1 MYSKQD
7 IERYILEQLNADEKN
22 AFKAQLS
29 SDDTLKQ
36 EVKAAAE
43 AILEKMDTMTVL
55 SGELATEAIQRYIR
69 KEMSQSDSQA
79 LENEANEDP
88 VLAYLL
94 KVQTALSREVRL
106 HGAAEMLK
114 NKKAGARVINFNK
127 VLKSVT
133 PIAVAACM
141 VCGCMIWD
149 HNVTVNVGNEAFES
163 VMRGS
168 VKGSYSVDGLI
179 NEGKIEEALAEIDR
193 QLNATYDISDP
204 EALAAW
210 NEDMSNLKYTR
221 AVLLLKDGKK
231 RQAKKILKQLNDER
245 SNELLDKLLW

>member
-7 IERYILEQLNADEKN
+7 IERYILEQMDADEKN
-22 AFKAQLS
+22 AFKAQLG

-36 EVKAAAE
+36 EVKAATE
-43 AILEKMDTMTVL
+43 TILERMDTMIVS

-69 KEMSQSDSQA
+69 KEMSQSESQA
-79 LENEANEDP
+79 LENEAKDDP
-88 VLAYLL
+88 ILAYLL

-106 HGAAEMLK
+106 HSAAEMLK
-114 NKKAGARVINFNK
+114 NRKASARVVDFTHI
-127 VLKSVT
+127 LKSVT

-149 HNVTVNVGNEAFES
+149 HNVTVNVGNEAYSS
-163 VMRGS
+163 VMRGGS
-168 VKGSYSVDGLI
+168 EIDNLILQEKYKEAIELIDQELSISYSIVG
-179 NEGKIEEALAEIDR
+179 EEAI
-193 QLNATYDISDP
+193 
-204 EALAAW
+204 AAY
-210 NEDMSNLKYTR
+210 NQEMNNLRYTK
-221 AVLLLKDGKK
+221 AVVLLKDGKK

>member
-7 IERYILEQLNADEKN
+7 IERYILEQMDADEKD
-22 AFKAQLS
+22 AFKVQLG

-36 EVKAAAE
+36 EVKAATE
-43 AILEKMDTMTVL
+43 AILERMDTMTVS

-69 KEMSQSDSQA
+69 KEMSQSETQA
-79 LENEANEDP
+79 LENEAKDDP
-88 VLAYLL
+88 ILAYLL

-106 HGAAEMLK
+106 HSAAEMLK
-114 NKKAGARVINFNK
+114 NRKASARVVDFTHI
-127 VLKSVT
+127 LKSVT

-149 HNVTVNVGNEAFES
+149 HNVTVNVGNEAYSS
-163 VMRGS
+163 VMRGGS
-168 VKGSYSVDGLI
+168 EIDNLILQEKYKEAIELIDQELSISYSIVG
-179 NEGKIEEALAEIDR
+179 EEAI
-193 QLNATYDISDP
+193 
-204 EALAAW
+204 AAY
-210 NEDMSNLKYTR
+210 NQEMNNLRYTK
-221 AVLLLKDGKK
+221 AVVLLKDGKK

>member
-7 IERYILEQLNADEKN
+7 IERYILEQMNADEKN

-36 EVKAAAE
+36 EVKAATE
-43 AILEKMDTMTVL
+43 AILERMDTMTVS

-69 KEMSQSDSQA
+69 REMSQSESQA
-79 LENEANEDP
+79 LENEAKDDP
-88 VLAYLL
+88 ILAYLL
-94 KVQTALSREVRL
+94 KLQTALSREVRL

-114 NKKAGARVINFNK
+114 NKKAGARVVDFTRI
-127 VLKSVT
+127 LKSVT

-141 VCGCMIWD
+141 ACGCMIWD
-149 HNVTVNVGNEAFES
+149 HNVTVNVGNEAYSS
-163 VMRGS
+163 VMRGGS
-168 VKGSYSVDGLI
+168 EIDNLILQEKYKEAIELIDQELSISYSIVG
-179 NEGKIEEALAEIDR
+179 EEAI
-193 QLNATYDISDP
+193 
-204 EALAAW
+204 AAY
-210 NEDMSNLKYTR
+210 NQEMNNLRYTK
-221 AVLLLKDGKK
+221 AVILLKDGKK

>member
-7 IERYILEQLNADEKN
+7 IERYILEQMDADEKN
-22 AFKAQLS
+22 AFKAQLG

-36 EVKAAAE
+36 EVKAATE
-43 AILEKMDTMTVL
+43 AILERMDTMTVS

-69 KEMSQSDSQA
+69 REMSQSESQA
-79 LENEANEDP
+79 LENEAKDDP
-88 VLAYLL
+88 ILAYLL
-94 KVQTALSREVRL
+94 KLQTALSREVRL

-114 NKKAGARVINFNK
+114 NKKAGARVVDFTRI
-127 VLKSVT
+127 LKSVT

-149 HNVTVNVGNEAFES
+149 HNVTVNVGNDAYSS
-163 VMRGS
+163 VMRGGS
-168 VKGSYSVDGLI
+168 EIDNLILQEKYKEAIELIDQELSISYSIVG
-179 NEGKIEEALAEIDR
+179 EEAI
-193 QLNATYDISDP
+193 
-204 EALAAW
+204 AAY
-210 NEDMSNLKYTR
+210 NQEMDNLLYTK
-221 AVLLLKDGKK
+221 AVVLLKDGKK

>member
-7 IERYILEQLNADEKN
+7 IERYILEQMDADEKN
-22 AFKAQLS
+22 AFKAQLG

-36 EVKAAAE
+36 EVKAATE

-79 LENEANEDP
+79 LENEAKEDP
-88 VLAYLL
+88 ILAYLL

-106 HGAAEMLK
+106 HGAAEMLR

-127 VLKSVT
+127 VLKFVT

-141 VCGCMIWD
+141 VCGCLIWD
-149 HNVTVNVGNEAFES
+149 HNVTVSVGNDAYS
-163 VMRGS
+163 SIMRGGS
-168 VKGSYSVDGLI
+168 EIDDLILQERYQEAIELIDRELSISYSIVG
-179 NEGKIEEALAEIDR
+179 EEAV
-193 QLNATYDISDP
+193 
-204 EALAAW
+204 AAY
-210 NEDMSNLKYTR
+210 NQEMDNLRYTK
-221 AVLLLKDGKK
+221 AVILLKDGKK

>member
-7 IERYILEQLNADEKN
+7 IERYILEQMNADEKN

-36 EVKAAAE
+36 EVKAATE
-43 AILEKMDTMTVL
+43 AILERMDTMVVS

-69 KEMSQSDSQA
+69 KEMSQSETQA
-79 LENEANEDP
+79 LENEAKDDP
-88 VLAYLL
+88 ILAYLL

-106 HGAAEMLK
+106 HSAAEMLK
-114 NKKAGARVINFNK
+114 NRKASARVVDFTHI
-127 VLKSVT
+127 LKSVT

-141 VCGCMIWD
+141 VCGCIIWD
-149 HNVTVNVGNEAFES
+149 HNVTVNVGNEAYSS
-163 VMRGS
+163 VMRGGS
-168 VKGSYSVDGLI
+168 EIDNLILQEKYKEAIELIDQELSISYSIVG
-179 NEGKIEEALAEIDR
+179 EEAI
-193 QLNATYDISDP
+193 
-204 EALAAW
+204 AAY
-210 NEDMSNLKYTR
+210 NQEMNNLRYTK
-221 AVLLLKDGKK
+221 AVVLLKDGKK

>member
-7 IERYILEQLNADEKN
+7 IERYILEQMDADEKN
-22 AFKAQLS
+22 TFKAQLG

-36 EVKAAAE
+36 EVKAATE
-43 AILEKMDTMTVL
+43 AILERMDTMTVA

-69 KEMSQSDSQA
+69 REMSQSESQA
-79 LENEANEDP
+79 LENEAKDDP

-106 HGAAEMLK
+106 HSAAEMLK
-114 NKKAGARVINFNK
+114 NRKASARVVDFTHI
-127 VLKSVT
+127 LKSVT

-149 HNVTVNVGNEAFES
+149 HNVTVNVGNEAYSS
-163 VMRGS
+163 VMRGGS
-168 VKGSYSVDGLI
+168 EIDNLILQEKYKEAIELIDQELSISYSIVG
-179 NEGKIEEALAEIDR
+179 EEAI
-193 QLNATYDISDP
+193 
-204 EALAAW
+204 AAY
-210 NEDMSNLKYTR
+210 NQEMNNLRYTK
-221 AVLLLKDGKK
+221 AVVLLKDGKK

>member
-7 IERYILEQLNADEKN
+7 IERYILEQMDADEKN
-22 AFKAQLS
+22 TFKAQLG

-36 EVKAAAE
+36 EVKAATE
-43 AILEKMDTMTVL
+43 AILERMDTMTVS

-69 KEMSQSDSQA
+69 REMSQSESQA
-79 LENEANEDP
+79 LENEAKDDP
-88 VLAYLL
+88 ILAYLL
-94 KVQTALSREVRL
+94 KLQTVLSREVRL

-114 NKKAGARVINFNK
+114 NKKAGARVVDFTRI
-127 VLKSVT
+127 LKSVT

-149 HNVTVNVGNEAFES
+149 HNVTVNVGNDAYSS
-163 VMRGS
+163 VMRGGS
-168 VKGSYSVDGLI
+168 EIDNLILQEKYKEAIELIDQELSISYSIVG
-179 NEGKIEEALAEIDR
+179 EEAI
-193 QLNATYDISDP
+193 
-204 EALAAW
+204 AAY
-210 NEDMSNLKYTR
+210 NQEMNNLRYTK
-221 AVLLLKDGKK
+221 AVILLKDGKK

>member
-7 IERYILEQLNADEKN
+7 IERYILEQMDADEKN
-22 AFKAQLS
+22 TFKAQLG

-36 EVKAAAE
+36 EVKAATE
-43 AILEKMDTMTVL
+43 AILERMDTMTVS

-69 KEMSQSDSQA
+69 REMSQSESQA
-79 LENEANEDP
+79 LENEAKDDP
-88 VLAYLL
+88 ILAYLL
-94 KVQTALSREVRL
+94 KLQTVLSREVRL

-114 NKKAGARVINFNK
+114 NKKAGARVVDFTRI
-127 VLKSVT
+127 LKSVT

-149 HNVTVNVGNEAFES
+149 HNVTVNVGNEAYSS
-163 VMRGS
+163 VMRGGS
-168 VKGSYSVDGLI
+168 EIDNLILQEKYKEAIELIDQELSISYSIVG
-179 NEGKIEEALAEIDR
+179 EEAI
-193 QLNATYDISDP
+193 
-204 EALAAW
+204 AAY
-210 NEDMSNLKYTR
+210 NQEMNNLRYTK
-221 AVLLLKDGKK
+221 AVILLKDGKK

>member
-22 AFKAQLS
+22 AFKAQLG

-36 EVKAAAE
+36 EVKAATE
-43 AILEKMDTMTVL
+43 AILERMDTMVVS

-69 KEMSQSDSQA
+69 KEMSQSESQA
-79 LENEANEDP
+79 LENEAKDDP
-88 VLAYLL
+88 ILAYLL

-106 HGAAEMLK
+106 HSAAEMLK
-114 NKKAGARVINFNK
+114 NRKASARVVDFTHI
-127 VLKSVT
+127 LKSVT

-149 HNVTVNVGNEAFES
+149 HNVTVNVGNEAYSS
-163 VMRGS
+163 VMRGGS
-168 VKGSYSVDGLI
+168 EIDNLILQEKYKEAIELIDQELSISYSIVG
-179 NEGKIEEALAEIDR
+179 EEAI
-193 QLNATYDISDP
+193 
-204 EALAAW
+204 AAY
-210 NEDMSNLKYTR
+210 NQEMNNLRYTK
-221 AVLLLKDGKK
+221 AVILLKDGKK

>member
-7 IERYILEQLNADEKN
+7 IERYILEQMDADEKN
-22 AFKAQLS
+22 AFKAQLG

-36 EVKAAAE
+36 EVKAATE
-43 AILEKMDTMTVL
+43 TILERMDTMIVS

-69 KEMSQSDSQA
+69 KEMSQSESQA
-79 LENEANEDP
+79 LENEAKDDP
-88 VLAYLL
+88 ILAYLL

-106 HGAAEMLK
+106 HSAAEMLK
-114 NKKAGARVINFNK
+114 NRKASARVVDFTHI
-127 VLKSVT
+127 LKSVT

-149 HNVTVNVGNEAFES
+149 HNVTVNVGNEAYSS
-163 VMRGS
+163 VMRGGS
-168 VKGSYSVDGLI
+168 EIDNLILQEKYKEAIELIDQELSISYSIVG
-179 NEGKIEEALAEIDR
+179 EEAI
-193 QLNATYDISDP
+193 
-204 EALAAW
+204 AAYTQEM
-210 NEDMSNLKYTR
+210 NNLRYTK
-221 AVLLLKDGKK
+221 AVVLLKDGKK

>member
-7 IERYILEQLNADEKN
+7 IERYILEQMDADEKN
-22 AFKAQLS
+22 TFKAQLG

-36 EVKAAAE
+36 EVKAATE
-43 AILEKMDTMTVL
+43 AILERMDTMTVS

-69 KEMSQSDSQA
+69 KEMSQSESQA
-79 LENEANEDP
+79 LENEAKDDP
-88 VLAYLL
+88 ILAYLL

-106 HGAAEMLK
+106 HSAAEMLK
-114 NKKAGARVINFNK
+114 NRKASARVVDFTHI
-127 VLKSVT
+127 LKSVT

-149 HNVTVNVGNEAFES
+149 HNVTVNVGNEAYSS
-163 VMRGS
+163 VMRGGS
-168 VKGSYSVDGLI
+168 EIDNLILQEKYKEAIELIDQELSISYSIVG
-179 NEGKIEEALAEIDR
+179 EEAI
-193 QLNATYDISDP
+193 
-204 EALAAW
+204 AAY
-210 NEDMSNLKYTR
+210 NQEMDNLLYTK
-221 AVLLLKDGKK
+221 AVVLLKDGKK

>member
-7 IERYILEQLNADEKN
+7 IERYILEQMDADEKN
-22 AFKAQLS
+22 AFKVQLG

-36 EVKAAAE
+36 EVKAATE
-43 AILEKMDTMTVL
+43 AILERMDTMTVS

-69 KEMSQSDSQA
+69 REMSQSESQA
-79 LENEANEDP
+79 LENEAKDDP
-88 VLAYLL
+88 ILAYLL
-94 KVQTALSREVRL
+94 KLQTALSREVRL

-114 NKKAGARVINFNK
+114 NKKASARVVDFTHI
-127 VLKSVT
+127 LKSVT

-149 HNVTVNVGNEAFES
+149 HNVTVNVGNEAYSS
-163 VMRGS
+163 VMRGGS
-168 VKGSYSVDGLI
+168 EIDNLILQEKYKEAIELIDQELSISYSIVG
-179 NEGKIEEALAEIDR
+179 EEAI
-193 QLNATYDISDP
+193 
-204 EALAAW
+204 AAY
-210 NEDMSNLKYTR
+210 NQEMNNLRYTK
-221 AVLLLKDGKK
+221 AVILLKDGKK

>member
-22 AFKAQLS
+22 AFKAQLG

-36 EVKAAAE
+36 EVKAATE
-43 AILEKMDTMTVL
+43 AILERMDTMVVS

-69 KEMSQSDSQA
+69 KEMSQSESQA
-79 LENEANEDP
+79 LENEAKDDP
-88 VLAYLL
+88 ILAYLL

-106 HGAAEMLK
+106 HSAAEMLK
-114 NKKAGARVINFNK
+114 NRKPSARVVDFTHI
-127 VLKSVT
+127 LKSVT

-149 HNVTVNVGNEAFES
+149 HNVTVNVGNEAYSS
-163 VMRGS
+163 VMRGGS
-168 VKGSYSVDGLI
+168 EIDNLILQEKYKEAIELIDQELSISYSIVG
-179 NEGKIEEALAEIDR
+179 EEAI
-193 QLNATYDISDP
+193 
-204 EALAAW
+204 AAY
-210 NEDMSNLKYTR
+210 NQEMNNLRYTK
-221 AVLLLKDGKK
+221 AVILLKDGKK

>member
-1 MYSKQD
+1 MYSKHD
-7 IERYILEQLNADEKN
+7 IERYILEQMNADEKN

-36 EVKAAAE
+36 EVKTAAE
-43 AILEKMDTMTVL
+43 AILERMDTMVVS

-69 KEMSQSDSQA
+69 KEMSQSESQA
-79 LENEANEDP
+79 LENEAKDDP
-88 VLAYLL
+88 ILAYLL

-106 HGAAEMLK
+106 HSAAEMLK
-114 NKKAGARVINFNK
+114 NRKAGARVVDFTRI
-127 VLKSVT
+127 LKSVT

-149 HNVTVNVGNEAFES
+149 HNVTVNVGNEAYES

-168 VKGSYSVDGLI
+168 VKGSSSIDSLI
-179 NEGKIEEALAEIDR
+179 NEGKYEDAINEIDR
-193 QLNATYDISDP
+193 QLNATYEISDQD
-204 EALAAW
+204 AQAAW
-210 NEDMSNLKYTR
+210 NEDMNNLKYTK
-221 AVLLLKDGKK
+221 AVILLKDGKK
-231 RQAKKILKQLNDER
+231 RQAKKILKELNDER

>member
-1 MYSKQD
+1 MYSKHD
-7 IERYILEQLNADEKN
+7 IERYILEQMNADEKN
-22 AFKAQLS
+22 AFKAQLG

-36 EVKAAAE
+36 EVKAVTE
-43 AILEKMDTMTVL
+43 AILEKMDTMTAS

-69 KEMSQSDSQA
+69 KEMTPSELQS
-79 LENEANEDP
+79 LEDDAKEDP

-114 NKKAGARVINFNK
+114 NKKSGARVVDFTH

-149 HNVTVNVGNEAFES
+149 HNVTVEVGNEAYAS
-163 VMRGS
+163 VMRG
-168 VKGSYSVDGLI
+168 GSEIDNLILQEKYKEAIQLIDKLLSTNYSFVDG
-179 NEGKIEEALAEIDR
+179 EA
-193 QLNATYDISDP
+193 
-204 EALAAW
+204 AAAYIL
-210 NEDMSNLKYTR
+210 EMDNLRYTK
-221 AVLLLKDGKK
+221 AVILLKDGKK

-245 SNELLDKLLW
+245 SNELLEKLLW